1 MRLHHPKIGTLM
13 LSFFPKGGTSHNGAR
28 ALKRGSGPNWRAF
41 VCWRF
46 RLLIVW
52 PSPGWISK

>member
-13 LSFFPKGGTSHNGAR
+13 VNFFPNDAA
-28 ALKRGSGPNWRAF
+28 ALKPGKGPNWRAF
-41 VCWRF
+41 VLWRF

-52 PSPGWISK
+52 PAPHWIGK